1 MSPYRRN
8 LLVGITVLG
17 ALVMLGWMILKFGDR
32 PARLFA
38 TPSMP
43 VTFMTDRADGLGEGS
58 NITYRGVIVGKVNVV
73 RRTDDGKEV
82 VIDAQLDRT
91 PPLPANMFGEITM
104 VSALGGT
111 STLVLQI
118 TGPEPTGP
126 LQSGAT
132 LKAHFVGLQ
141 FLPPEFADLA
151 RELRATAQQFRE
163 SQVVLHLDEQVKKAG
178 DVLDSAN
185 KLIGDP
191 KLRDDV
197 KTAMSNI
204 RQASETINRIG
215 GKLDKLSDDASATM
229 GDVRTTVKQVG
240 GNVDSLSKQMGDR
253 LQQISQTLDHFQSIA
268 AKIDNG
274 QGTAGQLVN
283 DPKLYQALV
292 DSSRELNATI
302 VDLKRLV
309 EQWEQEGLHFKLSK

>member
-1 MSPYRRN
+1 MTAYRRN

-73 RRTDDGKEV
+73 RRTEDGKEV
-82 VIDAQLDRT
+82 LIDAQLDRS
-91 PPLPANMFGEITM
+91 PPLPTNMFGEITM

-111 STLVLQI
+111 STMVLQI
-118 TGPEPTGP
+118 TGPEPTGA
-126 LQSGAT
+126 LQPGAT

-141 FLPPEFADLA
+141 FLPPEFGDLA

-191 KLRDDV
+191 KLREDV

-215 GKLDKLSDDASATM
+215 GKLDKLSDDASTTM

-240 GNVDSLSKQMGDR
+240 GNVDSLSKQMNDR